1 MVYIIR
7 YCPFFTF
14 KKEVIDMTKDSYPDN
29 LIERIIRLEE
39 SSEQFKDDI
48 GDLKKDI
55 KEVKSELCLWF
66 KRVDA
71 AVQELNIAQT
81 RMSEQLLA
89 GKDLEKEIKNEL
101 FESKK
106 FKGRLLIALI
116 TTGLS
121 ILAFILKELLL

>member
-1 MVYIIR
+1 M
-7 YCPFFTF
+7 
-14 KKEVIDMTKDSYPDN
+14 KDGYPDN
-29 LIERIIRLEE
+29 LMERIIRLEE

-55 KEVKSELCLWF
+55 KEVRSELCLWF
-66 KRVDA
+66 KRVDT

-106 FKGRLLIALI
+106 FKGRVFIALI

-121 ILAFILKELLL
+121 IFAFILKELLLKF